1 MKRRLVIFLV
11 IAILLS
17 GCGSLD
23 ESGAQTAPANAGS
36 ESGQA
41 KEPAVTGTL
50 PQYTQRL
57 KAKQLG
63 NFYFDQLDDEEQTLY
78 AEILSVLLNFE
89 SEAALSTLESGRIE
103 KVFQYVLND
112 HPEIFYVDG
121 YTFTRYTLADQ
132 VKKITFSGSYH
143 MDSQE
148 AEEKKR
154 QISRYVETCL
164 AGISA
169 GMDDYE
175 KVKYI
180 YEYIIEKTEYDAA
193 ALDNQNIC
201 SVFIEGKSVCQG
213 YAKAAQYLL
222 NKADIFATL
231 VLGRVI
237 GGEGHAWNLVRIDG
251 EYYYVDTTWG
261 DASYQAV
268 GGKDSYPA
276 EKIPTI
282 NYDYLCVTTKQL
294 ELTHTL
300 DNVVE
305 LPECTAMEANYYVR
319 EGVYFTEWDE
329 ERLARIF
336 AAGYE
341 KGNTYVTLKCADYET
356 YRQMHTAL
364 ILEQKIFQYLEC
376 PDGAVSYTDN
386 EKQYSMSF
394 WL

>member
-201 SVFIEGKSVCQG
+201 SVFISGRSVCQG
-213 YAKAAQYLL
+213 YAKAMQYLL
-222 NKADIFATL
+222 KKAGVEAAL
-231 VLGRVI
+231 VMGHVLK
-237 GGEGHAWNLVRIDG
+237 GEGHAWNLVRIN
-251 EYYYVDTTWG
+251 ESFYFVDPTWG
-261 DASYQAV
+261 DASYQV
-268 GGKDSYPA
+268 IENDTEITA
-276 EKIPTI
+276 ESIPPI
-282 NYDYLCVTTKQL
+282 NYDYLCVTTAQL
-294 ELTHTL
+294 
-300 DNVVE
+300 
-305 LPECTAMEANYYVR
+305 
-319 EGVYFTEWDE
+319 FT
-329 ERLARIF
+329 
-336 AAGYE
+336 
-341 KGNTYVTLKCADYET
+341 
-356 YRQMHTAL
+356 
-364 ILEQKIFQYLEC
+364 
-376 PDGAVSYTDN
+376 
-386 EKQYSMSF
+386 F
-394 WL
+394 WT

>member
-201 SVFIEGKSVCQG
+201 SVFISGRSVCQG
-213 YAKAAQYLL
+213 YAKAMQYLL
-222 NKADIFATL
+222 KKAGVEAAL
-231 VLGRVI
+231 VMGHVLN
-237 GGEGHAWNLVRIDG
+237 GEGHAWNLVRIN
-251 EYYYVDTTWG
+251 ESFYFVDPTWG
-261 DASYQAV
+261 DASYQV
-268 GGKDSYPA
+268 IENDTEITA
-276 EKIPTI
+276 ESIPPI
-282 NYDYLCVTTKQL
+282 NYDYLCVTTAQL
-294 ELTHTL
+294 SKTHTIDAGAKIPVCEDMT
-300 DNVVE
+300 DNF
-305 LPECTAMEANYYVR
+305 YVR
-319 EGVYFTEWDE
+319 EGRYFDSVDTEKLDG
-329 ERLARIF
+329 LFGQA
-336 AAGYE
+336 YE
-341 KGNTYVTLKCADYET
+341 QDCTYITLKCSSSEVYEEMT
-356 YRQMHTAL
+356 KYL
-364 ILEQKIFQYLEC
+364 IEEQGIFQYLQNGENT
-376 PDGAVSYTDN
+376 VSYADN
-386 EKQYSMSF
+386 EEQMSLSF

>member
-154 QISRYVETCL
+154 QILGDEFDIPMTETLEREVHLMCNL
-164 AGISA
+164 SQGVLKR
-169 GMDDYE
+169 GME
-175 KVKYI
+175 KGRA
-180 YEYIIEKTEYDAA
+180 EGIIESIRSLMANT
-193 ALDNQNIC
+193 
-201 SVFIEGKSVCQG
+201 GW
-213 YAKAAQYLL
+213 
-222 NKADIFATL
+222 TL
-231 VLGRVI
+231 
-237 GGEGHAWNLVRIDG
+237 
-251 EYYYVDTTWG
+251 
-261 DASYQAV
+261 
-268 GGKDSYPA
+268 
-276 EKIPTI
+276 EK
-282 NYDYLCVTTKQL
+282 
-294 ELTHTL
+294 
-300 DNVVE
+300 
-305 LPECTAMEANYYVR
+305 AMEALGIPEPDRPKY
-319 EGVYFTEWDE
+319 
-329 ERLARIF
+329 
-336 AAGYE
+336 AG
-341 KGNTYVTLKCADYET
+341 LL
-356 YRQMHTAL
+356 R
-364 ILEQKIFQYLEC
+364 
-376 PDGAVSYTDN
+376 
-386 EKQYSMSF
+386 KQ
-394 WL
+394 

>member
-164 AGISA
+164 SGISA

-201 SVFIEGKSVCQG
+201 SVFISGRSVCQG
-213 YAKAAQYLL
+213 YAKAMQYLL
-222 NKADIFATL
+222 KKAGVEATL
-231 VLGRVI
+231 VMGHVLK
-237 GGEGHAWNLVRIDG
+237 GEGHAWNLVRIN
-251 EYYYVDTTWG
+251 ESYYFVDPTWG
-261 DASYQAV
+261 DASYQVIENDTEIA
-268 GGKDSYPA
+268 A
-276 EKIPTI
+276 ESIPPI
-282 NYDYLCVTTKQL
+282 NYDYLCVTTAQL
-294 ELTHTL
+294 SKTHTIDAGAQIPVCEDMT
-300 DNVVE
+300 DNF
-305 LPECTAMEANYYVR
+305 YVR
-319 EGVYFTEWDE
+319 EGRYFDSVDTEKLDG
-329 ERLARIF
+329 LFGQA
-336 AAGYE
+336 YE
-341 KGNTYVTLKCADYET
+341 QDSTYITLKCSSSEVYEEMT
-356 YRQMHTAL
+356 KYL
-364 ILEQKIFQYLEC
+364 IEEQGIFQYLQNGENT
-376 PDGAVSYTDN
+376 VSYADN
-386 EKQYSMSF
+386 EEQMSLSF